1 MNIFEVEQFLTQYKE
16 EMELTDSWLKERMN
30 EVRNNHQFN
39 PSSEELIFGARVAWR
54 NSNRCIGRLFWKSLH
69 VFDERDLEY
78 EREIYE
84 ALLRHIKFATNN
96 GKIKPVITVFKP
108 GVVRIWNEQIIR
120 YAGYETEK
128 GILGDPSSITF
139 TKVCQAL
146 GWHGEGT
153 HFDVLPIVIQVDGRE
168 PLVFEIPKE
177 YILEVPILH
186 PHYKEFEELN
196 LKWYAVPIISN
207 LKLSIGGVEFQA
219 APFNGWYMG
228 TEIGARNLA
237 DVGRYNMLP
246 KVADLIGLNSS
257 SNSSLW
263 KDRALVELNIAVLH
277 SFKEMG
283 VSIVDHHTAAQ
294 QFKIFEQQEKEG
306 NRQVT
311 GDWKWLIPPMSPAT
325 THIYHQPIANII
337 KKPNYFYQ
345 KAPDYEL
352 YLK

>member
-1 MNIFEVEQFLTQYKE
+1 MNLLEVEQFLTQYKE
-16 EMELTDSWLKERMN
+16 EMALTDSWYVERMN
-30 EVRNNHQFN
+30 HVRLTNHYN
-39 PSSEELIFGARVAWR
+39 PTSEELIFGARVAWR

-69 VFDERDLEY
+69 VFDERDLEDEEELY
-78 EREIYE
+78 N

-96 GKIKPVITVFKP
+96 GKIKPTITVFKP

-120 YAGYETEK
+120 YAGYETEN
-128 GILGDPSSITF
+128 GILGDPSSIEF

-146 GWHGEGT
+146 GWQGEGT
-153 HFDVLPIVIQVDGRE
+153 HFDVLPIVIQVKNRK
-168 PLVFEIPKE
+168 PAIFRIPKE
-177 YILEVPILH
+177 YILEVPIMH
-186 PHYKEFEELN
+186 PQFEKFEELN

-207 LKLSIGGVEFQA
+207 LKLSIGGIEFQA

-237 DVGRYNMLP
+237 DVGRYNILP
-246 KVADLIGLNSS
+246 KVAELIGLNTN
-257 SNSSLW
+257 SNSNLW
-263 KDRALVELNIAVLH
+263 KDRALVELNLAVLH
-277 SFKEMG
+277 SFKENG

-294 QFKIFEQQEKEG
+294 QFKLFEQQEKDS

-311 GDWKWLIPPMSPAT
+311 GDWKWLIPPMSPAA

-345 KAPDYEL
+345 KTPNYDL
-352 YLK
+352 FL